1 MQSRVE
7 DILMAI
13 INGTSSSELPP
24 PQSRN
29 EALLLRILDKINE
42 GGSLPIHICTSG
54 EYDHSTGVPTIS
66 SPDEG
71 TLYLVPASSATTGN
85 LFDEWVYVDS
95 TWEKVGSVN
104 VDVPVQDV
112 HVAGVSVLDAQGVA
126 NVPMASPN
134 APGVILSGTI
144 AVTGTTPTINALP
157 GIRYVCGEVST
168 ITITPP
174 ASGIVN
180 IVFESGT
187 TPTVL
192 TLPQTVVMPEW
203 FDSTDLEAN
212 RVYEISIADGV
223 HGVVTSWPA

>member
-1 MQSRVE
+1 M
-7 DILMAI
+7 DIITYGLLNKRI
-13 INGTSSSELPP
+13 V
-24 PQSRN
+24 
-29 EALLLRILDKINE
+29 ALEEK
-42 GGSLPIHICTSG
+42 GGSLPIHICTSD
-54 EYDHSTGVPTIS
+54 EYNHTTGVPTIS

-95 TWEKVGSVN
+95 AWEKVGSVN
-104 VDVPVQDV
+104 VDIPVQDIQ
-112 HVAGVSVLDAQGVA
+112 VAGVSVLDAQGVA

-134 APGVILSGTI
+134 VPGVILSGTI
-144 AVTGTTPTINALP
+144 AVTGTTPAITALS

-174 ASGIVN
+174 SSGIAN
-180 IVFESGT
+180 IVFESGM

-223 HGVVTSWPA
+223 YGVVTSWPA